1 MKNLLRKTVL
11 AALLPLAAVG
21 LSSCGDSGDAAD
33 WVCILPAQAVVT
45 LKTTPATGQLYMQ
58 LNDSVTL
65 TPVNMRESPYGNRE
79 LRAIVEYEYADTLT
93 SHYSY
98 AVRVT
103 HIDTI
108 CTRPMSPV
116 VDDMAGDYGG
126 DPIGGVYSWNETC
139 DDGYLTLH
147 YRSAYSGNKPH
158 DLRLAR
164 TGDDTV
170 TLFYNANGDSISGNG
185 GVDGNIAFRLNDLP
199 DTKGRYRPL
208 TVKWTTA
215 AGEDSVRLRYKSR
228 E

>member
-21 LSSCGDSGDAAD
+21 LSSCGDSDDGVDT
-33 WVCILPAQAVVT
+33 VCILRPHAVVT
-45 LKTTPATGQLYMQ
+45 LKATPAMGQLYMQ

-65 TPVNMRESPYGNRE
+65 TPVNIRESPYGNRE
-79 LRAIVEYEYADTLT
+79 LRAIVEYEYVDTLT

-98 AVRVT
+98 AIRVD

-108 CTRPMSPV
+108 LTKPMSPQV
-116 VDDMAGDYGG
+116 GNMAEAYGN
-126 DPIGGVYSWNETC
+126 DPIGVTYSWNETC

-158 DLRLAR
+158 VMRLVR

-170 TLFYNANGDSISGNG
+170 TLFYNANGDSIDDNG
-185 GVDGNIAFRLNDLP
+185 GCDNDIAFRLNDLP
-199 DTKGRYRPL
+199 DTKGRYCPL